1 MKPPTNHTFN
11 RTASAGLHSGKRR
24 WRQAGQLG
32 LVRPHNIDTGAQGT
46 EVRAMIARHWKGIA
60 KREQADN
67 YIAHLKR
74 DTFPKLASLSGFVRA
89 SILRREVAS
98 GIEFQV
104 VSVWESTEAIQAFAG
119 ADAEAAVVPAVA
131 QAMMVEFDRRATHYE
146 IAHTFEA
153 K

>member
-1 MKPPTNHTFN
+1 
-11 RTASAGLHSGKRR
+11 
-24 WRQAGQLG
+24 
-32 LVRPHNIDTGAQGT
+32 
-46 EVRAMIARHWKGIA
+46 MIARHWKGIA

-104 VSVWESTEAIQAFAG
+104 VSVWESPQAIQAFAG

-146 IAHTFEA
+146 IAHSFEA